1 MPSPVEDSPAS
12 PEQDPTPP
20 VARPASP
27 LVVAGLHTV
36 ALLEATKGLLA
47 LAGGALL
54 LLLTPESLRHATQAW
69 IQQWSLDPTHWP
81 ARLLTYIGENTS
93 SATLHWLAAGVF
105 AYALIRLV
113 EAWGLW
119 RQRAWAEWLG
129 AISGMLYIPF
139 EIHEL
144 TRRVNVLT
152 VGVLIIN
159 VAIVVFLLWST
170 RLSRQN
176 ATVSRKA

>member
-36 ALLEATKGLLA
+36 ALIEATKGLLA

-54 LLLTPESLRHATQAW
+54 LLLTPDHLRAVTRGW
-69 IQQWSLDPTHWP
+69 IQHWHLDPVHWL
-81 ARLLTYIGENTS
+81 ARLLTYVGDHTS

-129 AISGMLYIPF
+129 AISGALYIPF
-139 EIHEL
+139 EIREL
-144 TRRVNVLT
+144 THHVNILT
-152 VGVLIIN
+152 VGLLVIN
-159 VAIVVFLLWST
+159 VAIVAFLLWST
-170 RLSRQN
+170 RVSRQS
-176 ATVSRKA
+176 APPPP